1 MGKVFIVSQ
10 RTYSQPEIDAAT
22 KRVFDH
28 FGGIGAFVKKGER
41 VLLKVNLVSGHD
53 ITRRVTTDPAIVRAV
68 ATLVLEA
75 GGVPFIAD
83 SPGIDSFAHA
93 AKKAGFVQTARD
105 LGIECCELDDPVD
118 LPASEGAEFKHI
130 QVSRKVLSA
139 DKVISLAKLKTHG
152 QMYLTMGTKN
162 LFGCIPG
169 RLKAGWHYNVGL
181 NREKFAGLLLDIYA
195 GVRPCFTL
203 LDGVIGMDGDGPTSG
218 DPYEFGI
225 IAGTSDAL
233 TMDFHLCRMLGAKL
247 EDYPLFLA
255 AKRRN
260 MPQCVLDDSDIEGD
274 ISAEHVFPNVK
285 LPKTRSMRLLP
296 PIPFIERLMTSRPVH
311 IPEKCIGCGRCAAVC
326 AAGALR
332 HENRHLYFDY
342 GKCIRCYCCHEMCPV
357 KAIEFKESR
366 LVKLVNL
373 FTH

>member
-1 MGKVFIVSQ
+1 MAKVFIVSQ
-10 RTYSQPEIDAAT
+10 RTYSQPEIDAAV
-22 KRVFDH
+22 KRVFEH
-28 FGGIGAFVKKGER
+28 FGGIGHFVKNGER
-41 VLLKVNLVSGHD
+41 VLLKVNLVAGHD
-53 ITRRVTTDPAIVRAV
+53 IERRVTTDPAIVRAV

-75 GGVPFIAD
+75 GATPFIAD
-83 SPGIDSFAHA
+83 SPGIDSFTRA
-93 AKKAGFVQTARD
+93 AERAGFFQVAHD
-105 LGIECCELDDPVD
+105 LGIECCELDEPVD
-118 LPASEGAEFKHI
+118 LPPSEGAEYKHI
-130 QVSRKVLSA
+130 QVSRKVLEA

-162 LFGCIPG
+162 LFGTIPG

-195 GVRPCFTL
+195 GVRPCFTI

-225 IAGTSDAL
+225 IAGTVDAL

-247 EDYPLFLA
+247 EDYPLYLA
-255 AKRRN
+255 AKKRN
-260 MPQCVLDDSDIEGD
+260 MPQCELHESDVEGD
-274 ISAEHVFPNVK
+274 IPARHVFPNVN

-296 PIPFIERLMTSRPVH
+296 AIPFIERLMTSRPVH

-357 KAIEFKESR
+357 KAIEFRESR
-366 LVKLVNL
+366 LVKFVNM
-373 FTH
+373 FTR